1 MKPRY
6 CVTLFAAFAAVLS
19 LSAQEAKEESPQTA
33 ADAAAKGEAV
43 QLPAFTINAETDTGY
58 VGKSALSSTRIAVDI
73 ADLPQS
79 VKVLNSSFV
88 KAVNPFNLSDVL
100 NYTGGSQSGSLNWT
114 PGRLAIR
121 GFSGDGDYND
131 SFAPPAASVVDS
143 SIYDRFE
150 VIKGPSTIFLAADG
164 SPGGLVNKI
173 TKSPLSKQQTTLSVQ
188 AGMFDGNRVSIDS
201 SGPLTSDS
209 KLLYRVVGA
218 MQYSEG
224 YYDSTNIHR
233 FTLMP
238 SLSYQFSPDTKVELK
253 YLLVETNFP
262 SYNGLQM
269 DPRTLQI
276 WDVPYTRSSSED
288 SPYNWRHDA
297 VDRLWVNFTSRLN
310 DHVALRIA
318 AMNAYDRADRLESL
332 ANTWN
337 DGGRAWNAA
346 TSPTTYTGGAYPRTT
361 TADDATTR
369 YRDIQSDL
377 NFNFKTGP
385 ANHSLLVGSELRDQP
400 SGQINYAGTSSPWNP
415 FVRDPNPIVTVNY
428 SAKSAWTQS
437 TSTLA
442 RVYVLE
448 TLKLFSDRLLL
459 SYGVTRTRATGSTT
473 NGLTGVVTTPEYV
486 VFKNLKQYG
495 AVYKI
500 MDGLNAFYGYNE
512 NYALNGVGTVNGVV
526 GTPLAPKQGKQSE
539 VGLKTVFFDK
549 KVSLNVSYFDVQ
561 QKNNTVPSSPQ
572 DPLNPNILIPGVISR
587 GFDGDLSYQVTKSF
601 YLMGSFS
608 LFKAKSILGPAG
620 ATFVQP
626 FTKAISVGS
635 IPVNNISQNSASLLG
650 LYQFT
655 SGNLKGLNLGLGGN
669 YLTKRAVTDNA
680 NQVWFGYI
688 PARTILNANASYRW
702 NKHIN
707 YSLNVDNLLDKK
719 YIYSSRSVNVLVPGQ
734 GLNLK
739 LSVEYSF

>member
-1 MKPRY
+1 MKSSYRIL
-6 CVTLFAAFAAVLS
+6 TMLAALAAGIPLV
-19 LSAQEAKEESPQTA
+19 AQTIKEDPLTPTE
-33 ADAAAKGEAV
+33 DAAKTEAV
-43 QLPAFTINAETDTGY
+43 QLPAFTIKAENDTGY
-58 VGKSALSSTRIAVDI
+58 VGKSALGSTRIAVDI

-88 KAVNPFNLSDVL
+88 KAVNPFNLADVL
-100 NYTGGSQSGSLNWT
+100 NYTGGAQSGAINWT

-131 SFAPPAASVVDS
+131 SFAPPQASVVDS
-143 SIYDRFE
+143 AIYDRFE

-188 AGMFDGNRVSIDS
+188 AGIFDANRISLDS
-201 SGPLTSDS
+201 TGSLTADS

-218 MQYSEG
+218 MQYSDG
-224 YYDSTNIHR
+224 YFDSTYLHR

-238 SLSYQFSPDTKVELK
+238 SLSYQFSPDTKVEIK
-253 YLLVETNFP
+253 SLLVETNFP
-262 SYNGLQM
+262 SYNGLQT

-276 WDVPYTRSSSED
+276 WDVPYTRSSSES

-297 VDRLWVNFTSRLN
+297 VDRVWVNFTSRLN
-310 DHVALRIA
+310 NNVALRIA

-346 TSPTTYTGGAYPRTT
+346 TSPTTYTGGAYNRTT
-361 TADDATTR
+361 TADDSTTR

-385 ANHSLLVGSELRDQP
+385 ANHSLLVGSEVRDQP

-415 FVRDPNPIVTVNY
+415 FVKTDPIVTVNY
-428 SAKSAWTQS
+428 SAKSAWTQN

-448 TLKLFSDRLLL
+448 TLKLFNDRLLL

-539 VGLKTVFFDK
+539 VGLKTVFLNK
-549 KVSLNVSYFDVQ
+549 KLSLNVSYFDVQ

-608 LFKAKSILGPAG
+608 LFKAKSVLGPAA
-620 ATFVQP
+620 ATFIQP
-626 FTKAISVGS
+626 ATKAIAVGS
-635 IPVNNISQNSASLLG
+635 IPVNNISENSASLLA

-707 YSLNVDNLLDKK
+707 YSLNIDNLLDKK

-734 GLNLK
+734 ALNLK
-739 LSVEYSF
+739 LGVEYTF